1 MLLSLMAQCVPVPMC
16 ARFYGLVLVEAVST
30 IATVTADTC
39 ANHEGR
45 SLSGHSETTGIDT
58 IVLNQLER

>member
-30 IATVTADTC
+30 VATVTADT
-39 ANHEGR
+39 
-45 SLSGHSETTGIDT
+45 LS
-58 IVLNQLER
+58 QLLATCQ